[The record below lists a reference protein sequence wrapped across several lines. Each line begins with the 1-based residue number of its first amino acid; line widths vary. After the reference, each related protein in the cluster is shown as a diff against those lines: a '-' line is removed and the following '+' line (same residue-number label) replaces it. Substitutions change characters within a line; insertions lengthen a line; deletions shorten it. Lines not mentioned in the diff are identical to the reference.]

1 MNHPM
6 QSRRGFT
13 IIEATI
19 TIVII
24 AMLAGVLLL
33 AARKAISTTRI
44 EGERRVVASMKMAVE
59 QFKNDFGFLPPLIDD
74 HIDNDGNPS
83 GNVLDGNDRPDVR
96 DDVFLSSEA
105 PSDPSDP
112 RYSIY
117 SLQWFLMGALNQTD
131 ANGPLDGGAGPK
143 FTKPQ
148 RDGTFSRK
156 GKLHDPLYD
165 PSRAGTRNI
174 FGRYPA
180 TSPEE
185 ARISLTDRWGQPI
198 RYYRWKSQFGAGGN
212 VSQFLVPRSVG
223 DPANN
228 PALRD
233 AQFAIVS
240 LGPDQRTDTDTSTR
254 VDRRPLPT
262 SGNVTPAVD
271 NTAADPSVNDNIVEV
286 GR

>member
-1 MNHPM
+1 M

-19 TIVII
+19 TVVII

-33 AARKAISTTRI
+33 AARRAILTTRI
-44 EGERRVVASMKMAVE
+44 EGERRVVGSLKMAVE

-74 HIDNDGNPS
+74 QIDNNGNTS
-83 GNVLDGNDRPDVR
+83 GNVLDGAGRPTVR
-96 DDVFLSSEA
+96 DDAFLSSD
-105 PSDPSDP
+105 PTSDLNAP

-117 SLQWFLMGALNQTD
+117 SLQWYLMGALNQTD

-143 FTKPQ
+143 LTSPL

-180 TSPEE
+180 TSAEE
-185 ARISLTDRWGQPI
+185 ARIALTDRWGQPI
-198 RYYRWKSQFGAGGN
+198 RYYRWKPQYGADGN

-223 DPANN
+223 DPATN
-228 PALRD
+228 PELRD

-240 LGPDQRTDTDTSTR
+240 LGPDQRTDSGPQF
-254 VDRRPLPT
+254 DRRPLPT
-262 SGNVTPAVD
+262 SGNVTAAVD
-271 NTAADPSVNDNIVEV
+271 SAPADPSVKDNIVEV

>member
-1 MNHPM
+1 VNYS
-6 QSRRGFT
+6 SRNQRGFT

-19 TIVII
+19 TVVII

-44 EGERRVVASMKMAVE
+44 EAERRVVGSMKMAVE

-74 HIDNDGNPS
+74 HIDNSGNPI
-83 GNVLDGNDRPDVR
+83 GNVLDGNGRPDVR
-96 DDVFLSSEA
+96 DDVFLASE
-105 PSDPSDP
+105 DPGTLDEP

-117 SLQWFLMGALNQTD
+117 ALQWYLMGALNQTD

-143 FTKPQ
+143 LSTPL

-180 TSPEE
+180 TSAEE

-198 RYYRWKSQFGAGGN
+198 RYYRWKPQFGGQGGT
-212 VSQFLVPRSVG
+212 VSQFLVPRAVG

-240 LGPDQRTDTDTSTR
+240 LGPDQRTDSGPMF
-254 VDRRPLPT
+254 DRRPLPT
-262 SGNVTPAVD
+262 SGNVIPAVD
-271 NTAADPSVNDNIVEV
+271 PLAADPSVNDNIVEV